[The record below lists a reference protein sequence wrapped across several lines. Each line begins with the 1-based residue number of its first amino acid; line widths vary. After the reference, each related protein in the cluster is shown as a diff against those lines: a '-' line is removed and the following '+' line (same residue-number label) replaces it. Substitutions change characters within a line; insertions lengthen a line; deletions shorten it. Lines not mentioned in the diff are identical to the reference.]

1 MIKLQKYLNSPRNFQ
16 NEITSKKSFI
26 DLNNFLNKKIIE
38 TLFDF
43 NIIYNSIINENKAN
57 ILTLEKEQNEI
68 YEILIEIL
76 KKKENNKNMN
86 KNINGVKEKEIFEKV
101 INNDSFFILNNKSN
115 INSYINTT
123 NDSLANI
130 NSNSNSLISS
140 TNNSCQSSSTKKNKD
155 ISLEEEEKS
164 LSLLS
169 KEIKN
174 ENKETN
180 RIHISRLNNTKIYDF
195 LSFLE
200 EKENKCLKNK
210 INRQQV
216 IQKIEEIINNN
227 NNNYNEID
235 TKNYYLRKSACIKLY
250 KAFSFLFKK
259 YKIKD
264 NKIKKFCR
272 FIENKARRI
281 DYEMGTLYK
290 EYIIHILKNL
300 EVYS

>member
-16 NEITSKKSFI
+16 NEITGKKSFI

-68 YEILIEIL
+68 YEIL

-123 NDSLANI
+123 NNSLANI

-169 KEIKN
+169 KEAKN
-174 ENKETN
+174 ENKDTN
-180 RIHISRLNNTKIYDF
+180 RILISKLSNTKIYDF

-227 NNNYNEID
+227 NNYNEID
-235 TKNYYLRKSACIKLY
+235 TKNDYLRKSACIKLY

-264 NKIKKFCR
+264 NTIKKFCR